1 MNIGKSIRVAVAMR
15 GITQGK
21 LAEMAGIHQVNL
33 SKMANGKAG
42 LQGDNLQR
50 VADAVGMKVSDFIKL
65 GED

>member
-21 LAEMAGIHQVNL
+21 LAEMAGIHPVNL

-42 LQGDNLQR
+42 LQGDSLQR
-50 VADAVGMKVSDFIKL
+50 VADAVGMKVSEFIQL

>member
-21 LAEMAGIHQVNL
+21 LAEIAGIHPVNL

-50 VADAVGMKVSDFIKL
+50 VADAVGMKVSEFIQL

>member
-21 LAEMAGIHQVNL
+21 LAELAGIHPVNL
-33 SKMANGKAG
+33 SRMANGKAG
-42 LQGDNLQR
+42 LQGENLQR
-50 VADAVGMKVSDFIKL
+50 VAEAVGLKVSEFVAL